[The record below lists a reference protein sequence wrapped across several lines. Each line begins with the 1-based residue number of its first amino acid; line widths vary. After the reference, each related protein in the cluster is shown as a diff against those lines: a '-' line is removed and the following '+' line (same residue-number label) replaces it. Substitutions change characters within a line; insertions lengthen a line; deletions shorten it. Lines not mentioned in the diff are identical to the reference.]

1 MHNCLTTRQARAVL
15 ALVVNQAPR
24 LSGCC
29 SVVYAPRCAPS
40 RRGDDSLGS
49 LASRSRIRRALEV
62 GAEPEPGRCLSSGQL
77 AQQLAGPIRQLDHHV
92 IASA

>member
-1 MHNCLTTRQARAVL
+1 MHNCLATRQASALL
-15 ALVVNQAPR
+15 ALVVNPAPR
-24 LSGCC
+24 LSG
-29 SVVYAPRCAPS
+29 SWFVVYAPRCTPS

-49 LASRSRIRRALEV
+49 PAGRSRIRRALEV

>member
-1 MHNCLTTRQARAVL
+1 MHNCLATRQARALL
-15 ALVVNQAPR
+15 ALVVNRAPG
-24 LSGCC
+24 LSGCR
-29 SVVYAPRCAPS
+29 SVVYASRYAPS

-49 LASRSRIRRALEV
+49 PAGRFRIRRALEV

>member
-1 MHNCLTTRQARAVL
+1 MHNCLATRQARALL
-15 ALVVNQAPR
+15 ALVVNRAPR

-49 LASRSRIRRALEV
+49 PAGRSRIRRALEV